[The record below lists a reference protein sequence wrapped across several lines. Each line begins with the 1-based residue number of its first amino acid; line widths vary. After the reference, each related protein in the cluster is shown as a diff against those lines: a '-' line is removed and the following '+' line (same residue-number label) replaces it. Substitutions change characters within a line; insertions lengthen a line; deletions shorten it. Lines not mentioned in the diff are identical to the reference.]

1 MEFIYALSEAFRDL
15 KNIKIQK
22 LSIILGSVLAAIWI
36 IIAIWFWKDG
46 LRITNF
52 LISLVPFKFLQNAG
66 SQFIIMI
73 VWIQLILATLGIV
86 YSLFGRFLK
95 NIFAS
100 ITAVSLIAVFWS
112 FIFLTY
118 HSEISGYIKNLLR
131 IFPFQSI
138 EEVVSNLLLGFI
150 FYSFYIAS
158 FYFSFVVFSSK
169 ILEELKEDEYPE
181 VETKKEFNIAKI
193 VFINLR
199 DFVIFLV
206 GMIILYPLMF
216 IPFVNILIIV
226 FLWAILIKESLLQT
240 VFMLFGKEEVDKKKI
255 LAFCIISVIFNF
267 IPVLNFYA
275 PAFGILSIFH
285 YVMEKKEDRL
295 NLA

>member
-1 MEFIYALSEAFRDL
+1 L

-22 LSIILGSVLAAIWI
+22 LSIVLGSVLAAIWI

-138 EEVVSNLLLGFI
+138 EEVVSNILLGFI

-255 LAFCIISVIFNF
+255 WAFCIISVVFNF

-275 PAFGILSIFH
+275 PAFGILSIYH